1 MATSATANKAGK
13 TITQRL
19 LRGAFSV
26 ASAVFMACILAVPFV
41 YESQTLWY
49 KTGVDR
55 LLLQGG
61 QLLGLLA
68 LFSLIAQ
75 IILGTRGKILEEA
88 FGVARLVRWHKSNGL
103 LLCFLAFLHV
113 LLIVVPEGV
122 ANLPLG
128 KKYWPEMVGGLLLVL
143 LFLQAVFSL
152 LRQKLDL
159 NYLRWRVV
167 HRGVGYLALG
177 LVALH
182 VLFVADS
189 FAQGV
194 PRGALVLV
202 LAALMLVIS
211 AVKFSKK
218 YKNRG

>member
-1 MATSATANKAGK
+1 MAISAAANKASK
-13 TITQRL
+13 TITQRI
-19 LRGAFSV
+19 LRGVFSL
-26 ASAVFMACILAVPFV
+26 ATAVFLACILAVPFV

-55 LLLQGG
+55 LLLQAG

-68 LFSLIAQ
+68 LFSLIVQ
-75 IILGTRGKILEEA
+75 ILLGTRGRALEEA
-88 FGVARLVRWHKSNGL
+88 FGVATLVRWHKRNGL
-103 LLCFLAFLHV
+103 LLCFFAVLHV
-113 LLIVVPEGV
+113 LFILVPEGL

-128 KKYWPEMVGGLLLVL
+128 KKHWPEMVGGLLLVV

-152 LRQKLDL
+152 LRQKLAL

-177 LVALH
+177 LVVLH

-194 PRGALVLV
+194 PRGALVFAV
-202 LAALMLVIS
+202 AVVMLVIS
-211 AVKFSKK
+211 GVKLSKK
-218 YKNRG
+218 

>member
-1 MATSATANKAGK
+1 MAISAAANKASK
-13 TITQRL
+13 TITQRI
-19 LRGAFSV
+19 LRGVFSL
-26 ASAVFMACILAVPFV
+26 ATAVFLACILAVPFV

-75 IILGTRGKILEEA
+75 ILLGTRGRVLEEA
-88 FGVARLVRWHKSNGL
+88 FGVATLVRWHKRNGL
-103 LLCFLAFLHV
+103 LLCFFAVLHV
-113 LLIVVPEGV
+113 LFILVPEGLV
-122 ANLPLG
+122 NLPLG
-128 KKYWPEMVGGLLLVL
+128 KKHWPEMVGGLLLVL

-152 LRQKLDL
+152 LRQKLAL

-177 LVALH
+177 LVVLH

-194 PRGALVLV
+194 PRGALVFAV
-202 LAALMLVIS
+202 AVVMLVIS
-211 AVKFSKK
+211 GVKLSKK
-218 YKNRG
+218 

>member
-1 MATSATANKAGK
+1 MAISAAANKASK
-13 TITQRL
+13 TITQRI
-19 LRGAFSV
+19 LRGVFSL
-26 ASAVFMACILAVPFV
+26 ATAVFLACILAVPFV

-68 LFSLIAQ
+68 LFSLIVQ
-75 IILGTRGKILEEA
+75 ILLGTRGRVLEEA
-88 FGVARLVRWHKSNGL
+88 FGVATLVRWHKRNGL
-103 LLCFLAFLHV
+103 LLCFFAVLHV
-113 LLIVVPEGV
+113 LFILVPEGL

-128 KKYWPEMVGGLLLVL
+128 KKHWPEMVGGLLLVL

-152 LRQKLDL
+152 LRQKLAL

-177 LVALH
+177 LVVLH

-194 PRGALVLV
+194 PRGALVFAV
-202 LAALMLVIS
+202 AVVMLVIS
-211 AVKFSKK
+211 GVKLSKK
-218 YKNRG
+218 

>member
-1 MATSATANKAGK
+1 MAISAAANKASK
-13 TITQRL
+13 TITQRI
-19 LRGAFSV
+19 LRGVFSL
-26 ASAVFMACILAVPFV
+26 ATAVFLACILAVPFV

-75 IILGTRGKILEEA
+75 IILGTRGRVLEEA
-88 FGVARLVRWHKSNGL
+88 FGVATLVRWHKRNGL
-103 LLCFLAFLHV
+103 LLCFFAVLHV
-113 LLIVVPEGV
+113 LFILVPEGL

-128 KKYWPEMVGGLLLVL
+128 KKHWPEMVGGLLLVL

-152 LRQKLDL
+152 LRQKLAL

-177 LVALH
+177 LVVLH

-194 PRGALVLV
+194 PRGALVFAV
-202 LAALMLVIS
+202 AVVMLVIS
-211 AVKFSKK
+211 GVKLSKK
-218 YKNRG
+218 

>member
-1 MATSATANKAGK
+1 MAISAAANKASK
-13 TITQRL
+13 TITQRI
-19 LRGAFSV
+19 LRGVFSL
-26 ASAVFMACILAVPFV
+26 ATAVFLACILAVPFV

-68 LFSLIAQ
+68 LFSLIVQ
-75 IILGTRGKILEEA
+75 ILLGTRGRVLEEA
-88 FGVARLVRWHKSNGL
+88 FGVATLVRWHKSNGL
-103 LLCFLAFLHV
+103 LLCFFAVLHV
-113 LLIVVPEGV
+113 LFILVPEGL

-128 KKYWPEMVGGLLLVL
+128 KKHWPEMVGGLLLVV

-152 LRQKLDL
+152 LRQKLAL

-177 LVALH
+177 LVVLH

-194 PRGALVLV
+194 PRGALVFAV
-202 LAALMLVIS
+202 AVVMLVIS
-211 AVKFSKK
+211 GVKLSKK
-218 YKNRG
+218 

>member
-1 MATSATANKAGK
+1 MAISAAANKASK
-13 TITQRL
+13 TITQRI
-19 LRGAFSV
+19 LRGVFSL
-26 ASAVFMACILAVPFV
+26 ATAVFLACILAVPFV

-68 LFSLIAQ
+68 LFSLIVQ
-75 IILGTRGKILEEA
+75 ILLGTRGRALEEA
-88 FGVARLVRWHKSNGL
+88 FGVATLVRWHKRNGL
-103 LLCFLAFLHV
+103 LLCFFAVLHV
-113 LLIVVPEGV
+113 LFILVPEGL

-128 KKYWPEMVGGLLLVL
+128 KKHWPEMVGGLLLVL

-152 LRQKLDL
+152 LRQKLAL

-177 LVALH
+177 LLVLH

-194 PRGALVLV
+194 PRGALVFAV
-202 LAALMLVIS
+202 AVVMLVIS
-211 AVKFSKK
+211 GVKLSKK
-218 YKNRG
+218 

>member
-1 MATSATANKAGK
+1 MAISAAANKASK
-13 TITQRL
+13 TITQRI
-19 LRGAFSV
+19 LRGVFSL
-26 ASAVFMACILAVPFV
+26 ATAVFLACILAVPFV

-68 LFSLIAQ
+68 LFSLIVQ
-75 IILGTRGKILEEA
+75 ILLGTRGRALEEA
-88 FGVARLVRWHKSNGL
+88 FGVATLVRWHKRNGL
-103 LLCFLAFLHV
+103 LLCFFAVLHV
-113 LLIVVPEGV
+113 LFILVPEGL

-128 KKYWPEMVGGLLLVL
+128 KKHWPEMVGGLLLVL

-152 LRQKLDL
+152 LRQKLAL

-177 LVALH
+177 LVLLH

-194 PRGALVLV
+194 PRGALVFAV
-202 LAALMLVIS
+202 AVVMLVIS
-211 AVKFSKK
+211 GVKLSKK
-218 YKNRG
+218 

>member
-1 MATSATANKAGK
+1 MATYTTTNKPGK
-13 TITQRL
+13 TIKQWL
-19 LRGAFSV
+19 LRGALSV
-26 ASAVFMACILAVPFV
+26 ATAVFLACTLAVPFI

-75 IILGTRGKILEEA
+75 IGLGTRGKILEEA
-88 FGVARLVRWHKSNGL
+88 FGVATLVSWHKRNGL
-103 LLCFLAFLHV
+103 LLCFLALLHV
-113 LLIVVPEGV
+113 LFILVPEGI

-128 KKYWPEMVGGLLLVL
+128 KKHWPEMVGGLLLLL

-152 LRQKLDL
+152 LRQKLAL

-177 LVALH
+177 LVAIH

-194 PRGALVLV
+194 PRGALVFV
-202 LAALMLVIS
+202 LATVILVVS

-218 YKNRG
+218 

>member
-1 MATSATANKAGK
+1 MAISAAANKASK
-13 TITQRL
+13 TITQRI
-19 LRGAFSV
+19 LRGVFSL
-26 ASAVFMACILAVPFV
+26 ATAVFLACILAVPFV

-68 LFSLIAQ
+68 LFSLIVQ
-75 IILGTRGKILEEA
+75 ILLGTRGRVLEEA
-88 FGVARLVRWHKSNGL
+88 FGVATLVRWHKRNGL
-103 LLCFLAFLHV
+103 LLCFFAVLHV
-113 LLIVVPEGV
+113 LFILVPEGL

-128 KKYWPEMVGGLLLVL
+128 KKHWPEMVGGLLLVV

-152 LRQKLDL
+152 LRQKLAL

-177 LVALH
+177 LLVLH

-194 PRGALVLV
+194 PRGALVFAV
-202 LAALMLVIS
+202 AVVMLVIS
-211 AVKFSKK
+211 GVKLSKK
-218 YKNRG
+218 